1 MIPAGPGSEPVVPP
15 AVALAPGAP
24 ANVLIQLRAGAMAA
38 LRKADDWAGFA
49 AEVIA
54 AALVVIEVGILL
66 AGVIWRYVLDNPL
79 VWTDELAEMLFL
91 WLVSLGAVI
100 ALRRAEHMRMTFV
113 VGRLPG
119 AGQRFFKRFGAL
131 LVGIFVVVIIG
142 PGVTYMAQQQA
153 ITTPALQI
161 PGSWEIAG
169 ELVAFALLLVTATR
183 QLFDGASL
191 LELGLAIALTAIIV
205 VACWQLEDW
214 FSDIGNYTLIVFF
227 VGLVG
232 AFIFCGVPIA
242 FAFGIATAAYMNFTS
257 TIPLSIVIS
266 QMDQGMSSIEL
277 LAVPMFVVL
286 GLLLEMTGIARAL
299 VDFLSALVGHRRGG
313 LSYSLIGA
321 MYLISGIS
329 GSKAADQAAIAPVLL
344 PEMKRR
350 GGHPGELVSQLA
362 ASAAMSETIPPS
374 LVLIIVAAVT
384 GISTAALFTGGLIP
398 AGVAALALIAL
409 IFVKSRNDAPA
420 GTKKTRRETGRLF
433 VVAIPALIL
442 PVLIRYAVLSGITT
456 ATEVATVGVVYTVI
470 VGFLVYRCFD
480 WRRVFPILVETA
492 ALSGAIL
499 LIIGTASVMAWA
511 LTQAGFAQSLTAAMT
526 GLPGGNFGFMAVSIA
541 LFIVLGSVLEGLPAM
556 VLFGPLLF
564 PIAQQL
570 DINVVQYAIVAILAM
585 GIGLFSPPFGVGFY
599 QSCLIARATSE
610 EAITRIWPY
619 MGVLVVALILV
630 ASIPWLSTGFL
641 H

>member
-1 MIPAGPGSEPVVPP
+1 MNP
-15 AVALAPGAP
+15 
-24 ANVLIQLRAGAMAA
+24 LRAGAIA
-38 LRKADDWAGFA
+38 LRAADTWSGLA
-49 AEVIA
+49 AEILA
-54 AALVVIEVGILL
+54 AFLVVVEVGILL
-66 AGVIWRYVLDNPL
+66 AGVFWRYVLDSPL
-79 VWTDELAEMLFL
+79 IWTDELAEILFL

-100 ALRRAEHMRMTFV
+100 ALRKSEHMRMTFV
-113 VGRLPG
+113 ISRLPKR
-119 AGQRFFKRFGAL
+119 GQKFLKRFSAL
-131 LVGIFVVVIIG
+131 LVAIFVGIILV
-142 PGVTYMAQQQA
+142 PGVPYMAQQQA

-169 ELVAFALLLVTATR
+169 ELVAFAMLLITALR
-183 QLFDGASL
+183 QLFEDATL
-191 LELGLAIALTAIIV
+191 LELGFAIVLTAVIGGV
-205 VACWQLEDW
+205 CYLLENW
-214 FSDIGNYTLIVFF
+214 FFNIGNYALIIFF
-227 VGLVG
+227 VGFVG
-232 AFIFCGVPIA
+232 AFIFAGVPIA
-242 FAFGIATAAYMNFTS
+242 FAFGIATAAFMFFTT

-286 GLLLEMTGIARAL
+286 GLLLEMTGVARAL
-299 VDFLSALVGHRRGG
+299 VDCLVALVGHRRGG
-313 LSYSLIGA
+313 LSFSLVGA
-321 MYLISGIS
+321 MFLISGIS

-350 GGHPGELVSQLA
+350 GAHPGELVSLLA

-384 GISTAALFTGGLIP
+384 GISTNALFTGGLLP

-409 IFVKSRNDAPA
+409 IVFKSRKDAPA
-420 GTKKTRRETGRLF
+420 GERKTARQTGRLF

-442 PVLIRYAVLSGITT
+442 PVLIRYAVLSGVTT
-456 ATEVATVGVVYTVI
+456 ATEVATIGVAYTILVGL
-470 VGFLVYRCFD
+470 FVYRCFD

-492 ALSGAIL
+492 SLSGAIL

-511 LTQAGFAQSLTAAMT
+511 LTQAGFAQSLTDAMT
-526 GLPGGNFGFMAVSIA
+526 SLPGGIFGFMAVSIA

-570 DINVVQYAIVAILAM
+570 NINVVQYAIVAILSM